1 MLIAGL
7 TTLSGCCS
15 LFDLLILNVADG
27 GNVTAALKWLVFG
40 VYVVNNFV
48 GEIDFLP
55 FVVLRTTNIVE
66 CGNCD
71 SNNATAVAR
80 SSVQTTVE
88 KLGNNIDQIDE
99 VAIDDTVQEKGD
111 GSLPKNI
118 AENYNHD
125 ATKTSNNQPLQ
136 APLIFFRHPMHLPA
150 TMKECNTRLLYC
162 VLISVPRLVIG
173 YWYHHCLFDYIMR

>member
-7 TTLSGCCS
+7 TTLSGYCS
-15 LFDLLILNVADG
+15 LFDLWILNVADG
-27 GNVTAALKWLVFG
+27 GNVTVDLKWLVFG
-40 VYVVNNFV
+40 AYVVNNFV

-55 FVVLRTTNIVE
+55 FVVLTTTNVVE

-71 SNNATAVAR
+71 RNNATAVAR

-136 APLIFFRHPMHLPA
+136 AL
-150 TMKECNTRLLYC
+150 
-162 VLISVPRLVIG
+162 LISSSSPNVSPRYNEGMQYASFVSCIDFGAQVSDWILVPSLPI
-173 YWYHHCLFDYIMR
+173 